1 VRDPGVARET
11 PASAARPS
19 GPTDRAAREGLA
31 WRVRDLAVID
41 VEGSDRESFLQG
53 QLTADVRSLAPGE
66 ARPAAALTPRGKLI
80 FLARL
85 SGLPEAIRLFVP
97 GVSRETALA
106 HLAKYAVF
114 QKATISDR
122 SAELAVLGLYGPE
135 AKAVEPP
142 AGALRLSS
150 EGEFAS
156 EILLSRPE
164 IERFA
169 ESLRALGAVSV
180 DPATAEILRVEAGRP
195 RFGQDAGPDNFPDEV
210 SLESSLS
217 RTKGCYVGQEIV
229 ARMKT
234 YGRVNRRLVRYR
246 FPEGPIAVGERLKR
260 PEEPDSGKIETGRV
274 TSSVHSPAQGDI
286 GLGFAFRDVGPG
298 DRLVSSSDP
307 SRGAIV
313 SALPAA

>member
-1 VRDPGVARET
+1 MRDPGVARGT
-11 PASAARPS
+11 PVSEARTG

-41 VEGSDRESFLQG
+41 VEGRDRENFLQG

-66 ARPAAALTPRGKLI
+66 ARPAAALTPRGKVI

-85 SGLPEAIRLFVP
+85 SGLPEAIRLFVS

-106 HLAKYAVF
+106 HLSKYAVF
-114 QKATISDR
+114 QKVTVSDR
-122 SAELAVLGLYGPE
+122 SADLAVLGLYGPE
-135 AKAVEPP
+135 AKGVQPP
-142 AGALRLSS
+142 TGALALLG

-156 EILLSRPE
+156 EVLLSRAE
-164 IERFA
+164 IEPFA
-169 ESLRALGAVSV
+169 ESLRALGAVSL

-195 RFGQDAGPDNFPDEV
+195 RFGQDGGQDNFPDEL
-210 SLESSLS
+210 SLESALS

-246 FPEGPIAVGERLKR
+246 FPDGPIAAGERLKR
-260 PEEPDSGKIETGRV
+260 REEADSGKIETGRV
-274 TSSVHSPAQGDI
+274 TSSVHSSTQGDI